1 MLYDEYTYY
10 LLGAEM
16 EGMVLRKTTTRRWT
30 SEEWID
36 GTKSKDGY
44 FRHPC
49 KSSVKKIQRV
59 KPPLSGKNGG
69 CPGLPKGENAL
80 KR

>member
-1 MLYDEYTYY
+1 MKNEY
-10 LLGAEM
+10 M
-16 EGMVLRKTTTRRWT
+16 ERSQKMVTLEIRV
-30 SEEWID
+30 
-36 GTKSKDGY
+36 
-44 FRHPC
+44 
-49 KSSVKKIQRV
+49 KSSVKKIQRA